1 MSLRSRPG
9 SRFPGFI
16 EPALPC
22 ARGLPPSGSGWIHEI
37 KFDGFRLLARRD
49 GPQVRLFTRNGYDW
63 TDRFP
68 LIRAGMTALTA
79 HSCLIDG
86 EAVCCEVDGVPSFE
100 LLRYRHHDSA
110 VFLYAFD
117 LLELDG
123 RDLRPAPLEERRAA
137 LARLLRQVKSSVHLS
152 DHVEADGPIV
162 FRHACAL
169 GVKALSPSARARPIA
184 QAGRWIGSKS
194 RTLRHP
200 RPNAM
205 PKGSTGDGRALR
217 IIFGGGVRGWNGELV
232 GFPAAD

>member
-1 MSLRSRPG
+1 MSLRYPRP
-9 SRFPGFI
+9 PGFI

-22 ARGLPPSGSGWIHEI
+22 ARGLPPTGSGWIHEI

-49 GPQVRLFTRNGYDW
+49 GPRVRLFTRNGYDW
-63 TDRFP
+63 TERFP
-68 LIRAGMTALTA
+68 LIRQGMAALQVR
-79 HSCLIDG
+79 SCLIDG

-100 LLRYRHHDSA
+100 LLRYRHHDGA

-137 LARLLRQVKSSVHLS
+137 LAKLLSQVKGGVHLS

-169 GVKALSPSARARPIA
+169 GVEGIV
-184 QAGRWIGSKS
+184 SK
-194 RTLRHP
+194 R
-200 RPNAM
+200 
-205 PKGSTGDGRALR
+205 KGSPYRSGRTPDW
-217 IIFGGGVRGWNGELV
+217 VKCKN
-232 GFPAAD
+232 PASPAVKREAEEDWGR